1 MHSFSDRLF
10 RGSWHSATLLLE
22 ALRRKRDELAWAPPV
37 YCHFDPHFYGSIN
50 GQRAMIFRWFESL
63 IDAFK
68 EPVDS
73 MPPPSVGRFYV
84 FYLRQV
90 WPVFAAAIVVGFG
103 VALVEVSLFG
113 FIGSIVDMTKGV
125 PGKAFFQVHGREL
138 LWMGFVALV
147 LRPIF
152 ISLHDLLVNQAVVP
166 NLTNRIRWQNHR
178 YVIRQ
183 SLGFF
188 QNDYAGRIANR
199 IMQTGASLRESAVQI
214 VDAIWYVAI
223 YTGSAIVMF
232 ARADVWLAAPL
243 VVWLFAYVG
252 TLYVFIPRTRQ
263 RSWLASEAR
272 SKLMGRIVDGYSNV
286 LTLKLFAHTQREEAY
301 VAEAMEEQ
309 TEKLR
314 SMTRLTTAM
323 DATITTLN
331 GFLIVGTTALAVW
344 LWSEGK
350 VTVGAIAL
358 STGLVIRIN
367 NMSGW
372 IMWVVNGIFENVGT
386 VQDGITTI
394 SQPRAVQDREGA
406 MPLEVVAGEVHF
418 DDVHFHYG
426 KQGGVMAGLNMAVRP
441 GEKIGLVGPSGAG
454 KSTLVNVLL
463 RLYDLEGGHIRIDGT
478 DISQVTQESLRS
490 QIGVVTQDTS
500 LLHRSVRDNLLYGR
514 PDATEAQLL
523 EAVRKARADEFIPN
537 LIDGEG
543 RRGLDAHVGER
554 GVKLSGGQRQRIAIA
569 RVLLKD
575 APILVMD
582 EATSALDSEVEAA
595 IQESLELLME
605 GKTVIAIAHR
615 LSTIARMDRLVVMD
629 KGQVVETGTH
639 AELIAHGGLYARL
652 WQRQTGGFVAADDA
666 LV

>member
-1 MHSFSDRLF
+1 
-10 RGSWHSATLLLE
+10 
-22 ALRRKRDELAWAPPV
+22 
-37 YCHFDPHFYGSIN
+37 
-50 GQRAMIFRWFESL
+50 MIFRWFESL

-68 EPVDS
+68 EPVDG
-73 MPPPSVGRFYV
+73 MPPKPVLRFYA

-90 WPVFAAAIVVGFG
+90 WPVFAAAIVVGFF
-103 VALVEVSLFG
+103 VAIVEVSLFG
-113 FIGSIVDMTKGV
+113 FVGSIVDMTKGM
-125 PGKAFFQVHGREL
+125 PAAGFFRQHGNEL
-138 LWMGFVALV
+138 LWMGFVVLI
-147 LRPIF
+147 LRPLTIGT
-152 ISLHDLLVNQAVVP
+152 HDMLVNQAIVP
-166 NLTNRIRWQNHR
+166 SLTNRIRWQNHR

-199 IMQTGASLRESAVQI
+199 IMQTGGSLRESAVQI
-214 VDAIWYVAI
+214 VDAIWYVTI

-232 ARADVWLAAPL
+232 AQADAWLAAPL
-243 VVWLFAYVG
+243 VAWLFAYVG
-252 TLYVFIPRTRQ
+252 ALAYFIPRIKQ
-263 RSWLASEAR
+263 RSWKASEAR

-301 VAEAMEEQ
+301 VGEAMAEQ
-309 TEKLR
+309 TDKLR
-314 SMTRLTTAM
+314 RMTRLTTAM

-331 GFLIVGTTALAVW
+331 GFLIVGTTALAIW
-344 LWSEGK
+344 LWSQGK

-406 MPLEVVAGEVHF
+406 MPLEVTRGAVHF
-418 DDVHFHYG
+418 DHIHFHYG
-426 KQGGVMAGLNMAVRP
+426 KQGGVIAGLDLTVRP

-463 RLYDLEGGHIRIDGT
+463 RLYDLEGGRITIDGE
-478 DISQVTQESLRS
+478 DIARVTQESLRS

-500 LLHRSVRDNLLYGR
+500 LLHRSIRDNILYGR
-514 PDATEAQLL
+514 PDASEAQVA
-523 EAVRKARADEFIPN
+523 EAVRKARADEFIPS
-537 LIDGEG
+537 LTDGEG
-543 RRGLDAHVGER
+543 RQGYEALVGER

-575 APILVMD
+575 APILVLD
-582 EATSALDSEVEAA
+582 EATSALDSEAEAA
-595 IQESLELLME
+595 IQDSLELLMQ

-615 LSTIARMDRLVVMD
+615 LSTIARMDRLVVLD
-629 KGQVVETGTH
+629 KGRIVETGTH
-639 AELIAHGGLYARL
+639 AELIAHDGLYARL
-652 WQRQTGGFVAADDA
+652 WRRQTGGFVAAEDA
-666 LV
+666 QAGAGAGGSGGP

>member
-1 MHSFSDRLF
+1 
-10 RGSWHSATLLLE
+10 
-22 ALRRKRDELAWAPPV
+22 
-37 YCHFDPHFYGSIN
+37 
-50 GQRAMIFRWFESL
+50 
-63 IDAFK
+63 
-68 EPVDS
+68 
-73 MPPPSVGRFYV
+73 
-84 FYLRQV
+84 
-90 WPVFAAAIVVGFG
+90 
-103 VALVEVSLFG
+103 
-113 FIGSIVDMTKGV
+113 
-125 PGKAFFQVHGREL
+125 
-138 LWMGFVALV
+138 
-147 LRPIF
+147 
-152 ISLHDLLVNQAVVP
+152 
-166 NLTNRIRWQNHR
+166 
-178 YVIRQ
+178 
-183 SLGFF
+183 
-188 QNDYAGRIANR
+188 
-199 IMQTGASLRESAVQI
+199 
-214 VDAIWYVAI
+214 
-223 YTGSAIVMF
+223 
-232 ARADVWLAAPL
+232 
-243 VVWLFAYVG
+243 
-252 TLYVFIPRTRQ
+252 
-263 RSWLASEAR
+263 
-272 SKLMGRIVDGYSNV
+272 MGRIVDGYSNV

-314 SMTRLTTAM
+314 GMTRLTTAM

-406 MPLEVVAGEVHF
+406 MPLEVVAGEVRF
-418 DDVHFHYG
+418 DDIHFHYG
-426 KQGGVMAGLNMAVRP
+426 KQGGVIAGLSMSVRP

-514 PDATEAQLL
+514 PDASEAQLL